1 MKVKYMFLIIIIAL
15 VLITI
20 GIISLTSYNSFKKT
34 EASFIDKS
42 LAIMQEDLSKTS
54 VQIKAL
60 HDKASS
66 DLIFALQY
74 PPFKEY
80 FSLSETRTGNIY
92 NKEGVLQFTPAQ
104 REIKIELDE
113 WIDFF
118 QSRFPVEETC
128 LIDTVGQEHT
138 RLVSREIAFDE
149 DLSSEEETAPFFE
162 PSFQLQQGEVHV
174 QYPYMSPDVLKWV
187 FSYTSP
193 VVLDDGS
200 KPSFYHF
207 EMPISF
213 FQKLV
218 SKGTSGG
225 RIFVLDNK
233 DLIVADSEQ
242 QIDISYKGDSLDAE
256 IELKVNEEKIEDY
269 LSSIDSIST
278 SPEFKAILEDMK
290 AGKEGS
296 GTYNDDGITYYV
308 VYEPLPTF
316 GWSIATIRD
325 YDSLLEGES
334 TLANLRRNIFII
346 ILAGLLMGVIA
357 FFWVAK
363 TMINPINKLNNVL
376 VKISRGHL
384 DIEIDPKLKASKSEI
399 GSLAHAFGV
408 MTQKLKKS
416 YEGLE
421 EKVRIRTKELSESNK
436 LKDLFID
443 IMRHDLLNPA
453 GVVRMNAQTA
463 LIDEKDSKKKET
475 LRLIENSSD
484 RLIKM
489 IDNAS
494 VFAKLES
501 GEKVDFKEMH
511 LGVLLKEAVEGM
523 TAKAKER
530 GIKIKLDAQGKF
542 PATVNP
548 LIGDVFS
555 NLISNAIKYGKEK
568 SDVIV
573 GIKQS
578 GFSWRISVAN
588 KGEKI
593 PDKYK
598 KAIFERFSRLEKG
611 AVKGS
616 GLGLAIVKKIVELH
630 NGKVWV
636 EDNSPKGSVFVVEIP
651 RFTVTKPVDKK
662 IIKKEIPPGKK
673 VVTKPIGKEVKN
685 E

>member
-1 MKVKYMFLIIIIAL
+1 MKIKYMFLTILIAL

-20 GIISLTSYNSFKKT
+20 GTMSLTSYNSFKKT

-42 LAIMQEDLSKTS
+42 LAIMQEDLSETS
-54 VQIKAL
+54 IQIKAL

-66 DLIFALQY
+66 DLIFALRY

-80 FSLSETRTGNIY
+80 FSLPETRAGNIY
-92 NKEGVLQFTPAQ
+92 NSEGVLQFTPAQ
-104 REIKIELDE
+104 RELKTKLDE

-128 LIDTVGQEHT
+128 LIDTIGQEHT
-138 RLVSREIAFDE
+138 RLVSREIASDE

-200 KPSFYHF
+200 KPAFYHF

-213 FQKLV
+213 FQELV
-218 SKGTSGG
+218 SEGTSRG
-225 RIFVLDNK
+225 RIFVLDKK

-242 QIDISYKGDSLDAE
+242 EISISHKEEKYHKSNQESLVHDH
-256 IELKVNEEKIEDY
+256 KVTEEKIEDY
-269 LSSIDSIST
+269 LPSIDSIST
-278 SPEFKAILEDMK
+278 SPEFKAILDDMK
-290 AGKEGS
+290 AGKKGS
-296 GTYNDDGITYYV
+296 GVYNDDGITYYV
-308 VYEPLPTF
+308 AYQPLPTF

-334 TLANLRRNIFII
+334 TLANLKRNIFII
-346 ILAGLLMGVIA
+346 ILTGLLMGIIS

-376 VKISRGHL
+376 VKISRGNL
-384 DIEIDPKLKASKSEI
+384 DIEIDPKLKTSKSEI
-399 GSLAHAFGV
+399 GSLAHAFSI

-416 YEGLE
+416 YEFLE
-421 EKVRIRTKELSESNK
+421 EKVRIRTKELLESNK

-453 GVVRMNAQTA
+453 GVVRSNAQ
-463 LIDEKDSKKKET
+463 LILMKEKDSKKKES
-475 LRLIENSSD
+475 LKAIETSSN

-489 IDNAS
+489 IENAS
-494 VFAKLES
+494 IFAQLES
-501 GEKVDFKEMH
+501 GQKMDFKKED
-511 LGVLLKEAVEGM
+511 LGVILKVIVKEM
-523 TAKAKER
+523 TPKAKER
-530 GIKIKLDAQGKF
+530 GVKIKVKAKGKF

-555 NLISNAIKYGKEK
+555 NFISNAIKYGKEK

-573 GIKQS
+573 EIKQS
-578 GFSWRISVAN
+578 GSNWRISVAN

-593 PDKYK
+593 LDKYK
-598 KAIFERFSRLEKG
+598 KTIFDRYKRLEKG
-611 AVKGS
+611 AIKGS
-616 GLGLAIVKKIVELH
+616 GLGLAIVKKVIELH
-630 NGKVWV
+630 KGKVWI
-636 EDNSPKGSVFVVEIP
+636 EDNLKGGAVFVVELP
-651 RFTVTKPVDKK
+651 RHTKNNKK
-662 IIKKEIPPGKK
+662 KG
-673 VVTKPIGKEVKN
+673 G
-685 E
+685 

>member
-1 MKVKYMFLIIIIAL
+1 MKIKYMFLTILVAL

-20 GIISLTSYNSFKKT
+20 VTISLTSYNSFKKT
-34 EASFIDKS
+34 EASFIGKS
-42 LAIMQEDLSKTS
+42 LAIMQEDLSETS
-54 VQIKAL
+54 VQIKTL

-80 FSLSETRTGNIY
+80 FSLPETRTENVY
-92 NKEGVLQFTPAQ
+92 NSEGVLQFTPAQ
-104 REIKIELDE
+104 RELKTELDE

-128 LIDTVGQEHT
+128 LIDTTGQEHT

-174 QYPYMSPDVLKWV
+174 QYPYMSPDVLRWV

-193 VVLDDGS
+193 VVLDDSS

-213 FQKLV
+213 FQELV
-218 SKGTSGG
+218 SEGTPRG

-242 QIDISYKGDSLDAE
+242 QIDISYKGDPFDEE

-269 LSSIDSIST
+269 LPSIDSIST
-278 SPEFKAILEDMK
+278 SPGFKAILEDMK
-290 AGKEGS
+290 AGKKGS
-296 GTYNDDGITYYV
+296 GAYNDGGITYYV
-308 VYEPLPTF
+308 AYQPLPTF

-334 TLANLRRNIFII
+334 TLDNLKKNIFII
-346 ILAGLLMGVIA
+346 IIAGLLIGIIA
-357 FFWVAK
+357 FFWASK
-363 TMINPINKLNNVL
+363 TMINPINKLKDAS
-376 VKISRGHL
+376 VKISRGNL

-399 GSLAHAFGV
+399 GRLAQAFSV
-408 MTQKLKKS
+408 MTKKLKES

-421 EKVRIRTKELSESNK
+421 EKVRIKTKELRISNK

-453 GVVRMNAQTA
+453 GVVRMNAQTV
-463 LIDEKDSKKKET
+463 LMDEKDSKKKES
-475 LRLIENSSD
+475 LKLIENSSD

-489 IDNAS
+489 IENAS

-501 GEKVDFKEMH
+501 GEKIDLKRMDLSV
-511 LGVLLKEAVEGM
+511 VLKEAVEGM

-530 GIKIKLDAQGKF
+530 GIKIKLDTKGKF
-542 PATVNP
+542 PAAVNP
-548 LIGDVFS
+548 LVGNVIS
-555 NLISNAIKYGKEK
+555 NFISNAIKYGSANSEI
-568 SDVIV
+568 VV
-573 GIKQS
+573 GIKKES
-578 GFSWRISVAN
+578 SSWRMWVADE
-588 KGEKI
+588 GEGI

-598 KAIFERFSRLEKG
+598 KAIFNRFTRLEKE
-611 AVKGS
+611 AIKGS
-616 GLGLAIVKKIVELH
+616 GLGLAIAKKIVELH

-636 EDNSPKGSVFVVEIP
+636 EDNSPKGSVFFAEIP
-651 RFTVTKPVDKK
+651 IRSNLKK
-662 IIKKEIPPGKK
+662 
-673 VVTKPIGKEVKN
+673 
-685 E
+685 